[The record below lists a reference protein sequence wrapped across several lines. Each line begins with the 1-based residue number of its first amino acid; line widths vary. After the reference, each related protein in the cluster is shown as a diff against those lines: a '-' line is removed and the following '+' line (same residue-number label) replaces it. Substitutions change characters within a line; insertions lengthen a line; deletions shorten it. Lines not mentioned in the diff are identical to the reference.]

1 MKHFLKS
8 YIICVILSLS
18 WMWGQV
24 TIGGF
29 TNTELESQRFNYD
42 NNLPIES
49 RDNNSRDLIWTTGE
63 INLPYYNG
71 DIITFNFGYNGGYE
85 NIIFEIRTGVW
96 NGNSGEGHYFDL
108 SLNDSFV
115 GQYDGG
121 GAYNSTPTIT
131 YINIDE
137 YILIGT
143 NYIELIFAVD
153 YEGRLG
159 YINIYGDPPSPSTII
174 VNYQSDWN
182 LVGLPSVVENPHYLT
197 IFPDAIENTLF
208 SFSEGYV
215 IDSLMIHG
223 EGYWLRFNE
232 SGSTDISGIQI
243 NELTISLNEGWNL
256 ISGISTPINISDIQ
270 DPNEIIISGTVF
282 GFSPDGYSNTEIIE
296 PGKGYWIR
304 CFNDGEIIIPEIE
317 ETTVTDIDGNV
328 YQIVQIGDQVWMA
341 ENLKVTHYNN
351 GDEIQYVQ
359 SESSEPNV
367 WENLSTGAYGYYND
381 DLSHQ
386 ETYGNLYNWYA
397 VETGNLAPEGWHVPT
412 DDEIKELE
420 MYLGMS
426 QEEAD
431 GTGHRGTNEGS
442 KLAGMADLWNDGNL
456 VNNPEFGTSGFNLLP
471 GGYRIS
477 YGGYY
482 DSMGLVGYFW
492 SSTENSSNYA
502 WNRVLYY
509 YSSDIDRNDYDKK
522 FGFSVRCIRD

>member
-1 MKHFLKS
+1 MKS
-8 YIICVILSLS
+8 
-18 WMWGQV
+18 
-24 TIGGF
+24 
-29 TNTELESQRFNYD
+29 
-42 NNLPIES
+42 
-49 RDNNSRDLIWTTGE
+49 
-63 INLPYYNG
+63 
-71 DIITFNFGYNGGYE
+71 
-85 NIIFEIRTGVW
+85 
-96 NGNSGEGHYFDL
+96 HYFKSIPIL
-108 SLNDSFV
+108 LV
-115 GQYDGG
+115 GVFLYATDRDICEISVENQ
-121 GAYNSTPTIT
+121 
-131 YINIDE
+131 
-137 YILIGT
+137 
-143 NYIELIFAVD
+143 
-153 YEGRLG
+153 EG
-159 YINIYGDPPSPSTII
+159 
-174 VNYQSDWN
+174 WN
-182 LVGLPSVVENPHYLT
+182 LVGLPVYVSDNSYQTL
-197 IFPDAIENTLF
+197 FPGSIENTLY
-208 SFSEGYV
+208 SFNNGSYTSEEELILG
-215 IDSLMIHG
+215 D
-223 EGYWLRFNE
+223 GYWLRFSE
-232 SGSTDISGIQI
+232 DQTDTLIG
-243 NELTISLNEGWNL
+243 ECVDGFTISMSEGWNL
-256 ISGISTPINISDIQ
+256 ISVVSRPVSVDDIIDPAGIIV
-270 DPNEIIISGTVF
+270 EGTVY
-282 GFSPDGYSNTEIIE
+282 GFSGGYYEPTVLE
-296 PGKGYWIR
+296 PGIGYWVR
-304 CFNDGEIIIPEIE
+304 CYNEGEIIIPEI
-317 ETTVTDIDGNV
+317 TVTDIDGNV
-328 YQIVQIGDQVWMA
+328 YETVQIGDQLWMK

-412 DDEIKELE
+412 DDEIKQLE

-509 YSSDIDRNDYDKK
+509 YSSDIDRYDYDKK
-522 FGFSVRCIRD
+522 FGFSVRCVRD